1 MVNYT
6 LKIVIGKGELEMG
19 SIFNRNLTVIT
30 TPQYDGLQTLSFKNG
45 AIEEYLNKITK
56 VINGVVMEYSKVF
69 AIRVDLRF
77 PDTFESSDT
86 AVITRFFES
95 LKAQLKADYQAK
107 LRNTTD
113 GQVHA
118 SELFYIWVK
127 EISGRDKCHYHVC
140 LFFNGHAYKSLG
152 KFELGRANMYN
163 RIHKAWASALRLDI
177 FNAQGL
183 LHFPENAQYLLCRNQ
198 ADFTYI
204 YQDLFKRLSYFAKT
218 DTKIYGNGNHNFG
231 CSRVSA

>member
-1 MVNYT
+1 MQN
-6 LKIVIGKGELEMG
+6 
-19 SIFNRNLTVIT
+19 
-30 TPQYDGLQTLSFKNG
+30 
-45 AIEEYLNKITK
+45 
-56 VINGVVMEYSKVF
+56 YSKVF
-69 AIRVDLRF
+69 AVRVDLRF
-77 PDTFESSDT
+77 PDMFESSDT

-177 FNAQGL
+177 SHVQGL
-183 LHFPENAQYLLCRNQ
+183 IHFPENAQYLLCRNQ

-231 CSRVSA
+231 CSRVSGRLQSW

>member
-1 MVNYT
+1 MASV
-6 LKIVIGKGELEMG
+6 
-19 SIFNRNLTVIT
+19 FNRNLTVLT
-30 TPQYDGLQTLSFKNG
+30 TPQYDGLQTLYFKNG
-45 AIEEYLNKITK
+45 AIEEYLNKISK

-127 EISGRDKCHYHVC
+127 EMSGRDKCHYHVC

-183 LHFPENAQYLLCRNQ
+183 IHFPENAQYLLCRNQ

-231 CSRVSA
+231 CSRLSA

>member
-1 MVNYT
+1 MD
-6 LKIVIGKGELEMG
+6 
-19 SIFNRNLTVIT
+19 SIFNRNLTVLT
-30 TPQYDGLQTLSFKNG
+30 TPRYDGLQTLSFKNG
-45 AIEEYLNKITK
+45 AIEEYLNKIIK

-127 EISGRDKCHYHVC
+127 EMSGRDKCHYHVC

-177 FNAQGL
+177 SHAQGL
-183 LHFPENAQYLLCRNQ
+183 IHFPENAQYLLCRNQ

-231 CSRVSA
+231 CSRISGRLQSW

>member
-1 MVNYT
+1 MD
-6 LKIVIGKGELEMG
+6 
-19 SIFNRNLTVIT
+19 SIINRNLTVLT
-30 TPQYDGLQTLSFKNG
+30 TPRYDGLQTLSFKNG
-45 AIEEYLNKITK
+45 AIEEYLNKISK

-127 EISGRDKCHYHVC
+127 EMSGRDKCHYHVC

-183 LHFPENAQYLLCRNQ
+183 IHFPENAQYLLCRNQ

>member
-1 MVNYT
+1 
-6 LKIVIGKGELEMG
+6 MG
-19 SIFNRNLTVIT
+19 SDFNRNLTVLT
-30 TPQYDGLQTLSFKNG
+30 TPQYDGLHTLSLKNG
-45 AIEEYLNKITK
+45 TVEEYLFNIRS
-56 VINGVVMEYSKVF
+56 VMDCVVQNYSKVF
-69 AIRVDLRF
+69 AVRVDLRF
-77 PDTFESSDT
+77 PDMFESGDT

-152 KFELGRANMYN
+152 KFELDRANMYN

-177 FNAQGL
+177 SHVQGL
-183 LHFPENAQYLLCRNQ
+183 IHFPENAQYLLCRNQ

-231 CSRVSA
+231 CSRVPGRLQSW

>member
-1 MVNYT
+1 MN
-6 LKIVIGKGELEMG
+6 
-19 SIFNRNLTVIT
+19 SIFNRNLTVLT
-30 TPQYDGLQTLSFKNG
+30 TPQYDGLQTLSFMNG
-45 AIEEYLNKITK
+45 AIEEYLNKISK

-127 EISGRDKCHYHVC
+127 EMSGRDKCHYHVC

-183 LHFPENAQYLLCRNQ
+183 IHFPVNAQYLLCRNQ